1 MKRRAFLG
9 LLAALILACLTA
21 CGGGGGSNGSSAS
34 SAPAAPSPESPA
46 DMAYPSGGEMDFGA
60 AEYEF
65 QESVSADSGSGA
77 LRDAKMILTAD
88 LELETT
94 AFEESTEGLRRLTEE
109 LEGYFETTSIRGSG
123 GSRWANYTI
132 RVPAKHYDAFL
143 QRAGELCHL
152 TWQVTGQ
159 ENITEA
165 YYDTEGRLKT
175 QQIKLERLQE
185 LLAKAE
191 NMEDII
197 TIESAISETEYQ
209 IEALSGELRH
219 YDALVDYATIT
230 LTISE
235 VYKLSDTEVTPDSF
249 GSRLAAS
256 FTSGLRSF
264 GSGMED
270 FAVWL
275 AYSWLWLVILAVIL
289 LVCFRIAR
297 SRKKK
302 AEANWNARRG
312 QGTGT
317 GRKNPLG
324 QFPPFKDKK
333 SDDKEDNP

>member
-209 IEALSGELRH
+209 IESLSGTLRH
-219 YDALVDYATIT
+219 YDALVDFATVNVN
-230 LTISE
+230 LQE
-235 VYKLSDTEVTPDSF
+235 VYKLSSVEEAPDSF
-249 GSRLAAS
+249 GARLGSAFSNGWTA
-256 FTSGLRSF
+256 FTDWL
-264 GSGMED
+264 ED
-270 FAVWL
+270 LAVGL
-275 AYSWLWLVILAVIL
+275 AYSWMWLIVLAVVIFVVVRVVRRKKGKL
-289 LVCFRIAR
+289 HLPT
-297 SRKKK
+297 RKKK
-302 AEANWNARRG
+302 
-312 QGTGT
+312 
-317 GRKNPLG
+317 
-324 QFPPFKDKK
+324 D
-333 SDDKEDNP
+333 DNPPET